1 MIKVNGEEMEI
12 GSLANLKELV
22 ESQGYNPQLVV
33 CEVNLEI
40 VSREKLQDR
49 GLEEGDEIE
58 IVTFMQGADIA
69 WIIGLI

>member
-58 IVTFMQGADIA
+58 IVTFMQG
-69 WIIGLI
+69 G

>member
-40 VSREKLQDR
+40 VSREK
-49 GLEEGDEIE
+49 
-58 IVTFMQGADIA
+58 IA
-69 WIIGLI
+69 G

>member
-40 VSREKLQDR
+40 VSRETLQDR

-58 IVTFMQGADIA
+58 IVTFMQG
-69 WIIGLI
+69 G